1 MATARQ
7 FEDLNVWQEARQL
20 VGVIYESTKQRAFH
34 QDFGLRDQIRRAA
47 VSTMSNIAEGFERG
61 SRKEFVQFLNIAK
74 GSNGEVRSQL
84 QVALDQ
90 KYIGENEFS
99 AARDAAILL
108 SKKLS
113 AFIRY
118 LEGYAG
124 NSRVKKPARNLRENL
139 QPSTFNAQPT

>member
-1 MATARQ
+1 MPTVRQ
-7 FEDLNVWQEARQL
+7 FEDLNVWQDARQL
-20 VGVIYESTKQRAFH
+20 VGAVYSASKARAFS

-84 QVALDQ
+84 CVAVDQ
-90 KYIGENEFS
+90 KYMGETEFNS
-99 AARDAAILL
+99 LRELSVAL

-124 NSRVKKPARNLRENL
+124 NSRVKKPARPVANL
-139 QPSTFNAQPT
+139 QPATCNLQPA